1 MNEQGTC
8 FERTFEIMTN
18 LLGKNDIIPRYY
30 DQMGVDPNS
39 INIYEDIKLA
49 HGDFTNK
56 NGVEEPHAWIEI
68 KDQFVYETQQE
79 PNPIFE
85 ISTYRENIKNAKRF
99 NLALTT
105 ILSHSEIANQVP
117 WHTFDYATLASIQ
130 EKVLRMAQDQGI
142 LD

>member
-1 MNEQGTC
+1 MSKRGTC

-30 DQMGVDPNS
+30 GMMGIDTSS
-39 INIYEDIKLA
+39 ININDDILLA
-49 HGDFTNK
+49 HGDFTNDDD
-56 NGVEEPHAWIEI
+56 VEEPHAWIEI

-79 PNPIFE
+79 PNPIFD
-85 ISTYRENIKNAKRF
+85 ISGYRENTKNAKRF
-99 NLALTT
+99 NLAQTT

-130 EKVLRMAQDQGI
+130 QKVSQKAQDEGI